1 MTVRIVGVVAVLL
14 LHHISVF
21 RSDTCAEETGSREFT
36 IQGTVTG
43 PGGEPV
49 VDALVAEGVTWG
61 SAMRVAKTD
70 NDGRYLLEGCPAGP
84 SALTIVSKELAP
96 DLRKIKVAANMEP
109 QDFQLKAGR
118 MLRVRVVDRDQTPIP
133 EAHVIIPWWRDCCTL
148 RNAGKTGLPLKTDNQ
163 GRWVWTSAPD
173 EAIELY
179 IISARHACLLTGKIT
194 PTKGEHVFTLAP
206 PLQISGQVLDAT
218 TRKPIQRFG
227 MTLRSVAPSGRDPS
241 GDHSVQIGDRD
252 EGRFSIR
259 EGGACHAGSRV
270 LLINADGYKPAVSKP
285 IKEDAGDVSLSF
297 LLEPMPDSKD
307 KDDVQTDLAVCGGGR
322 MRRLCIC
329 G

>member
-1 MTVRIVGVVAVLL
+1 MMTVRIVGVVVVLL
-14 LHHISVF
+14 LHHITVF
-21 RSDTCAEETGSREFT
+21 RSDACAEETGNREFS

-49 VDALVAEGVTWG
+49 VDALVAEGTTWG
-61 SAMRVAKTD
+61 SSMRVAKTD
-70 NDGRYLLEGCPAGP
+70 NDGRYLLECCPAGT

-109 QDFQLKAGR
+109 QDFRLKAGR
-118 MLRVRVVDRDQTPIP
+118 TLRVRVVDRNESPIP
-133 EAHVIIPWWRDCCTL
+133 DAHVMIPWWRDHCTL
-148 RNAGKTGLPLKTDNQ
+148 TNAGLPLKTDEQ

-206 PLQISGQVLDAT
+206 HLRISGQVFDAR
-218 TRKPIQRFG
+218 TRKPIERFG

-252 EGRFSIR
+252 EGRFSIT

-270 LLINADGYKPAVSKP
+270 LLINAVGYKSAVSKP

-297 LLEPMPDSKD
+297 LLEPIP
-307 KDDVQTDLAVCGGGR
+307 
-322 MRRLCIC
+322 
-329 G
+329 